1 MLQDC
6 FFITFD
12 VFINTKETM
21 KRKNK
26 IKINLQKIKITKLDN
41 PMKYDVRGGGFQEI
55 DSMLNNLCNS
65 DGCDSESPC
74 NVQGT
79 TIFGG
84 ER

>member
-1 MLQDC
+1 
-6 FFITFD
+6 
-12 VFINTKETM
+12 M

-41 PMKYDVRGGGFQEI
+41 PMKYNVRGGGFQEN
-55 DSMLNNLCNS
+55 DSILNLCNS

-74 NVQGT
+74 NVVGT

-84 ER
+84 R